1 MENTSANFT
10 NASWSAMFS
19 PSFRAK
25 GIASCSVFMLE
36 AVLIVSGNL
45 LTIVLFALEKT
56 LRKKSLFLVVNM
68 AFADMMLGAV
78 SVPLYIY
85 LSIGFR
91 YQLWSIAYDHQVL
104 LTYFFLNVD
113 NTFLQASLISAVF
126 ISCERFYAV
135 YWPLK
140 HRTLSMSAY
149 AIAITI
155 IWTLAIITTSVYTII
170 NTFISSK
177 ASHLTWAM
185 VILIYLFIL
194 CGCNIGIWRKFQQ
207 RNNAFYQQNRDS
219 QNQHLT
225 KTLLSVSAAAVILF
239 LPHMALHCL
248 TSVCELSISFK
259 FFHITV
265 FLNYSNSF
273 VNPVVYVLKI
283 PEFRQT
289 ANFCRSRCQ
298 TAYLNKGI
306 EGRDNIVYNLTSA
319 TQLGK
324 TQTDAKYSLQLAFE
338 QDSMDS
344 KL

>member
-1 MENTSANFT
+1 M
-10 NASWSAMFS
+10 
-19 PSFRAK
+19 
-25 GIASCSVFMLE
+25 
-36 AVLIVSGNL
+36 
-45 LTIVLFALEKT
+45 
-56 LRKKSLFLVVNM
+56 
-68 AFADMMLGAV
+68 
-78 SVPLYIY
+78 
-85 LSIGFR
+85 
-91 YQLWSIAYDHQVL
+91 
-104 LTYFFLNVD
+104 
-113 NTFLQASLISAVF
+113 QASLISAVF

-140 HRTLSMSAY
+140 HRTLSRSAY

-155 IWTLAIITTSVYTII
+155 IWSLAIIATSVYTII

-177 ASHLTWAM
+177 ASHIAWAM
-185 VILIYLFIL
+185 AILIYLFIL

-207 RNNAFYQQNRDS
+207 RNKNGFYQQNRDS

-239 LPHMALHCL
+239 LPHVALHCL
-248 TSVCELSISFK
+248 TFVCELSVSFNL
-259 FFHITV
+259 FHITV
-265 FLNYSNSF
+265 FLNYSNPF

-289 ANFCRSRCQ
+289 VNFCRSRCQ
-298 TAYLNKGI
+298 TTYLNKGM

-324 TQTDAKYSLQLAFE
+324 TQTDSKYSLQLAFE
-338 QDSMDS
+338 QDSMDT

>member
-1 MENTSANFT
+1 
-10 NASWSAMFS
+10 MFP
-19 PSFRAK
+19 PSFRAE
-25 GIASCSVFMLE
+25 GIALCSAFMLE

-85 LSIGFR
+85 LGIGFR

-104 LTYFFLNVD
+104 LTYFFIHFD
-113 NTFLQASLISAVF
+113 STFLQASLISAVF
-126 ISCERFYAV
+126 ISCERFCAV

-155 IWTLAIITTSVYTII
+155 IWTLAIIATSLYTVI

-177 ASHLTWAM
+177 ASQLTWAM

-239 LPHMALHCL
+239 LPHVALHYL
-248 TSVCELSISFK
+248 TSVGELSISFK
-259 FFHITV
+259 FFLTTV

-289 ANFCRSRCQ
+289 VNFCRSRCQ

-319 TQLGK
+319 SQLGK

-338 QDSMDS
+338 QDSMDT

>member
-1 MENTSANFT
+1 
-10 NASWSAMFS
+10 MFS
-19 PSFRAK
+19 PSFRAE
-25 GIASCSVFMLE
+25 GIALCSAFMLE

-85 LSIGFR
+85 LGIGFH
-91 YQLWSIAYDHQVL
+91 YQLWSIAYGHQVL
-104 LTYFFLNVD
+104 LYFSLHFD
-113 NTFLQASLISAVF
+113 STFLQASLISAVF

-155 IWTLAIITTSVYTII
+155 IWTLAIIATSLYTII

-177 ASHLTWAM
+177 ASELAWAM

-207 RNNAFYQQNRDS
+207 RNKAFYQQNRDS

-239 LPHMALHCL
+239 LPHVVLHCL
-248 TSVCELSISFK
+248 TFVGELSVSFK

-265 FLNYSNSF
+265 FLNYSNSI

-289 ANFCRSRCQ
+289 VNFCRSRRQ
-298 TAYLNKGI
+298 TGYLNKGI

-324 TQTDAKYSLQLAFE
+324 TQTDAKCSLQLAFE

>member
-1 MENTSANFT
+1 
-10 NASWSAMFS
+10 MFS
-19 PSFRAK
+19 PSFRAE
-25 GIASCSVFMLE
+25 GIALCSAFMLE

-85 LSIGFR
+85 LGIGFH

-104 LTYFFLNVD
+104 LYFSLHFD

-155 IWTLAIITTSVYTII
+155 IWTLAIIATSLNTII

-177 ASHLTWAM
+177 ASELAWAM

-194 CGCNIGIWRKFQQ
+194 CGCNVGIWRKFQQ

-239 LPHMALHCL
+239 LPHVALHYL
-248 TSVCELSISFK
+248 TSVGELSISFK
-259 FFHITV
+259 FSLTTV

-289 ANFCRSRCQ
+289 GMNFCRSRCQ
-298 TAYLNKGI
+298 TAYLNKGL
-306 EGRDNIVYNLTSA
+306 EGTHNIVYNLTSA

-324 TQTDAKYSLQLAFE
+324 TQTDAKSSLQLAFE

>member
-1 MENTSANFT
+1 
-10 NASWSAMFS
+10 MFS
-19 PSFRAK
+19 PSFRAE
-25 GIASCSVFMLE
+25 GIALCSAFMLE

-85 LSIGFR
+85 LGIGFH
-91 YQLWSIAYDHQVL
+91 YQLWSIAYGHQVL
-104 LTYFFLNVD
+104 LYFSLHFD

-155 IWTLAIITTSVYTII
+155 IWTLAIIATSLYTII

-177 ASHLTWAM
+177 ASELAWAM

-239 LPHMALHCL
+239 LPHVALHYL
-248 TSVCELSISFK
+248 TSVGELSISFK
-259 FFHITV
+259 FSLTTV

-289 ANFCRSRCQ
+289 GMNFCRSRCQ
-298 TAYLNKGI
+298 TAYLNKGL
-306 EGRDNIVYNLTSA
+306 EGTHNIVYNLTSA

-324 TQTDAKYSLQLAFE
+324 TQTDAKSSLQLAFE

-344 KL
+344 KLWQAISLYYTDAV